1 MSINAET
8 GHQTQASIG
17 GRILRMRDLR
27 ERLGLTASHIYA
39 MVAAGR
45 FPKPFPIIPGGR
57 ATGWL
62 ESTID
67 AYLTNCSTAAPEP
80 VAYFDPQKR
89 EFYWARPTQIDA
101 PTAVDVP
108 PLPLYAAPPAQMRE
122 EAFLMGVGH
131 LKADNERLRGLL
143 AEASKAV
150 WMNYDNDLLD
160 RIEAALKEVRL

>member
-45 FPKPFPIIPGGR
+45 FPKPFPIIPGGC

-80 VAYFDPQKR
+80 VAYFDLQKQV
-89 EFYWARPTQIDA
+89 FFWAKPTMI
-101 PTAVDVP
+101 DVP
-108 PLPLYAAPPAQMRE
+108 MTVALNPLPLYAAPPAAAPSE
-122 EAFLMGVGH
+122 DIEALRRD
-131 LKADNERLRGLL
+131 AERLRGLL
-143 AEASKAV
+143 AEAQKAV
-150 WMNYDNDLLD
+150 WMNYDGDLLD
-160 RIEAALKEVRL
+160 RIEAALKEVPR